1 LEIINIKILT
11 AIVKLEKFAKFIP
24 SSKYID
30 EGNVLKINNIDVIK
44 LFLKLRSSKER
55 TMQNTIKIILKKIP
69 TIRQMNKNH

>member
-44 LFLKLRSSKER
+44 LF
-55 TMQNTIKIILKKIP
+55 
-69 TIRQMNKNH
+69 

>member
-1 LEIINIKILT
+1 MEIINIKMLT

-44 LFLKLRSSKER
+44 LFLKLSSSKER
-55 TMQNTIKIILKKIP
+55 TAEY
-69 TIRQMNKNH
+69 NKNNIKKNTNNKADE